1 MATRIMGATKVRR
14 HFTEILDNIGEA
26 AEPLYITH
34 RGEPRAVLVG
44 YDQFE
49 RLIERLEDL
58 DDLLEIYEASHEPTR
73 PLEEFMAELEEKRV
87 SVAAQAQSGA

>member
-14 HFTEILDNIGEA
+14 HFTEILNHIGEA
-26 AEPLYITH
+26 EEPLYITH

-58 DDLLEIYEASHEPTR
+58 YDLLEIYEASHEPTR
-73 PLEEFMAELEEKRV
+73 PLEEFMAELEAERV
-87 SVAAQAQSGA
+87 PAAAKAQSGA

>member
-1 MATRIMGATKVRR
+1 MATRIMGATKARR

-26 AEPLYITH
+26 EEPLYLTH

-49 RLIERLEDL
+49 HLIERLEDL
-58 DDLLEIYEASHEPTR
+58 EDLLEIYEASHEPTR
-73 PLEEFMAELEEKRV
+73 PLEEFMAELEGKRV
-87 SVAAQAQSGA
+87 PAAAQAQSGA